1 MMLIKV
7 IKLLFDANT
16 SLNEK
21 DFYGNNIL
29 YIVFKIRKINFIKF
43 LIEKIKK
50 IYLIKLIK
58 ITNDFG
64 IYIIFKTK

>member
-43 LIEKIKK
+43 LIRK
-50 IYLIKLIK
+50 
-58 ITNDFG
+58 N
-64 IYIIFKTK
+64 

>member
-7 IKLLFDANT
+7 IKLLFDAKT
-16 SLNEK
+16 SLNEN

-43 LIEKIKK
+43 LIKK
-50 IYLIKLIK
+50 
-58 ITNDFG
+58 N
-64 IYIIFKTK
+64 